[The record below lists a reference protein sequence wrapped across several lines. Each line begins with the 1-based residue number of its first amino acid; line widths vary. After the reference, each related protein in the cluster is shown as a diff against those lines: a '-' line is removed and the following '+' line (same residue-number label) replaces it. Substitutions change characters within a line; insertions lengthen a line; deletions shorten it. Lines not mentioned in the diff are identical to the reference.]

1 MMRINYLKI
10 SCYIFALALLL
21 PRALFAA
28 HNDSQVTQSGEKE
41 SVQCVSLLR
50 ECFSYHGY
58 NRSNCF
64 FTTATHPF
72 CDGSELGSLAYRR
85 WVLSPGSESAKED
98 STGETIL
105 PSGHSE
111 TAVQAF
117 LGPQIVDRACIEKSD
132 ELLQSSLRI
141 DSIALDTVRKIAAGL
156 EGCRRDLGLELRRP

>member
-1 MMRINYLKI
+1 M
-10 SCYIFALALLL
+10 
-21 PRALFAA
+21 
-28 HNDSQVTQSGEKE
+28 
-41 SVQCVSLLR
+41 R

-85 WVLSPGSESAKED
+85 WVLSPGSESAKEN
-98 STGETIL
+98 SAGETII

-117 LGPQIVDRACIEKSD
+117 LGPQIVDRACIEKTD

-141 DSIALDTVRKIAAGL
+141 DSIAPDTIRKIAAGL